1 MTGGEPLGVRI
12 RERLAALE
20 PESIEVRDDSHRHV
34 GHEGA
39 KGGGGHFSLVIV
51 SKRFSGVAAQARH
64 RMVYDALGPL
74 MQRDIHALAI
84 EARAPEEI
92 HGEPPPNRSILR

>member
-1 MTGGEPLGVRI
+1 MAEEEPLRART

-20 PESIEVRDDSHRHV
+20 PESIEIRDDSHKHI

-51 SKRFSGVAAQARH
+51 SRRFAGVAAQKRH

-84 EARAPEEI
+84 QARAPEEVDSSQR
-92 HGEPPPNRSILR
+92 EDSTE

>member
-1 MTGGEPLGVRI
+1 MMATAEPVEVRI

-20 PESIEVRDDSHRHV
+20 PERIEIRDDSGKHA

-51 SKRFSGVAAQARH
+51 SRRFSGASVQARH
-64 RMVYDALGPL
+64 RMVYDALGAM
-74 MQRDIHALAI
+74 MQREIHALAI
-84 EARAPEEI
+84 AARAPEEVD
-92 HGEPPPNRSILR
+92 GSQREENTE

>member
-1 MTGGEPLGVRI
+1 MKAAGDSTESRI
-12 RERLAALE
+12 RERLGALDAE
-20 PESIEVRDDSHRHV
+20 TIDIRDDSQKHV

-39 KGGGGHFSLVIV
+39 KGGGGHYRLYLV
-51 SKRFSGVAAQARH
+51 SRRFSGVSVQARH

-84 EARAPEEI
+84 VARAPDEVDNSQREEPK
-92 HGEPPPNRSILR
+92 E